1 MCFKNSALELK
12 KLKTILILAL
22 LVALNIVLD
31 HFTIIVSDSLHITFK
46 FLTHAA
52 SGMLFGPVAG
62 MLEGAVA
69 DFFGYLLYPKGP
81 YFPGFMFSAM
91 TTGLLFGLFFY
102 QKKCTLPK
110 IIGCRLLNIVL
121 VNIVM
126 DSLWLYVLYHNGV
139 IAQIPARIVKSLVEL
154 PFDVVIIFG
163 MGKALER
170 VKKARLLE

>member
-12 KLKTILILAL
+12 KLKTVLILAL
-22 LVALNIVLD
+22 LVALNIVVD

-52 SGMLFGPVAG
+52 AGMLFGPVAG

-91 TTGLLFGLFFY
+91 TSGLLFGLFFY
-102 QKKCTLPK
+102 QKKFTLPK
-110 IIGCRLLNIVL
+110 IIICRLLTVVL

-126 DSLWLYVLYHNGV
+126 DSLWLYILYSKGF
-139 IAQIPARIVKSLVEL
+139 IAQLPVRVFKSLVEL
-154 PFDVVIIFG
+154 PLDVVILFG

-170 VKKARLLE
+170 VKKAKLLE